1 MGAGIS
7 EIKSRQSLN
16 DFVLDIKS
24 WTEDKEFKNKVRKAI
39 KQYLICKIES
49 LDAELDLVDV
59 FNGQDLDKIF
69 DDMQKYWEN
78 RIEQKFTESLGD
90 REIND
95 DNERKSAK
103 TEWEKDCIEC
113 INLKAINALRKVMF
127 RVSMSKDS
135 ALYKQSDRKAISIRY
150 IFAIFAL
157 IMEKILVPEIEPKEV
172 DYTPVIVLMYLAGLM
187 HPYNESKK
195 VPTSRLDTGYELWL
209 NISEHEAKEYKN
221 VGLEYEYTRYDS
233 ENNKFVIVFKNKKE
247 FTVDM
252 DALVDYYEPIVLNDL
267 NENADMIY
275 VSAMSVYGHMLLIA
289 HTEQIGPGVGI
300 KPELFEKDGAYRG
313 ILNALVCAE
322 NSVRKWVS
330 TGRTI
335 KTEDIGIKSNT
346 AMNNYRLPKCIKRE
360 KEGDGPNELSAH
372 AKALI
377 TLGVFVSVVLLLIF
391 IFWLIFKMR
400 PKMPTV
406 QMGTMG
412 AMGYGYNQQQS
423 MYNQPMMQ
431 QQPMYN
437 QPMYNQPMMQS
448 QQMYNQPVM
457 QQPMMQQPVMQQ
469 PMMQQPVM
477 QQPIMQTQ
485 PMYNQQPHQ
494 RPMQRPMMRQQPM
507 QSQYIQPQP
516 MMQPQMQQPIDN
528 NRNGIPDN
536 MEQPMM
542 QQSPYQQRYY

>member
-24 WTEDKEFKNKVRKAI
+24 WTEDEEFKNKVRKAI

-59 FNGQDLDKIF
+59 FNGQDLNKIF
-69 DDMQKYWEN
+69 DDMQKYWED

-90 REIND
+90 REID
-95 DNERKSAK
+95 DVDERKSAK

-113 INLKAINALRKVMF
+113 INLKAIEALRKVMF
-127 RVSMSKDS
+127 RVSMSKTS

-157 IMEKILVPEIEPKEV
+157 IMEKILVPESEPKEV

-195 VPTSRLDTGYELWL
+195 VPASRLDTGYELWL
-209 NISEHEAKEYKN
+209 NISEHAATEYKN
-221 VGLEYEYTRYDS
+221 VGLEYDYTRYDA

-275 VSAMSVYGHMLLIA
+275 VSAMSIYGHMLLIA

-300 KPELFEKDGAYRG
+300 KPELFERDGAYRG
-313 ILNALVCAE
+313 ILNALVCSE

-330 TGRTI
+330 NGRTI

-346 AMNNYRLPKCIKRE
+346 AMNDYRLPKCIKRE
-360 KEGDGPNELSAH
+360 KEGDGPNELSPH

-406 QMGTMG
+406 QVGTMG
-412 AMGYGYNQQQS
+412 PMGYG
-423 MYNQPMMQ
+423 YNQPMMQ
-431 QQPMYN
+431 QQYGQQQVYN
-437 QPMYNQPMMQS
+437 QPVMQQPVMQS
-448 QQMYNQPVM
+448 QQMYNQPMMQQSQYQQPQM
-457 QQPMMQQPVMQQ
+457 QQPMMQSQP
-469 PMMQQPVM
+469 
-477 QQPIMQTQ
+477 
-485 PMYNQQPHQ
+485 YQ
-494 RPMQRPMMRQQPM
+494 RPMQQPMMRQQPM
-507 QSQYIQPQP
+507 HSQYVQQPMIQSQP
-516 MMQPQMQQPIDN
+516 MIQPQMQQPLTDN

-542 QQSPYQQRYY
+542 QQSPYQQPMMQQRYY